1 MWWRGRIRIY
11 DLFCPW
17 RVFLSQLYI
26 LLYKLIFIVTSG
38 RGVSHIFNRNYIIKG
53 SCLSSF
59 QRSILTGSN
68 LRCQKVE
75 KFKKS
80 PIQTSGGGPH
90 VKFPTMR
97 AAPGIVSGCYE
108 ACDGSAV
115 VARHSPRSVR
125 HQDFRSTPFS
135 RVVAPPGPR
144 HNKKGRNQGL
154 TWGNKKTSRPRF
166 VLTRA
171 WLGHPD
177 SLGDGSTLLSVAR
190 IPATNRHMPILGP
203 WTPPPPPLSQTE
215 GRSAGTLNVCL
226 VSLRGNGHA
235 SHLGVPF
242 RSEGPR
248 VSHPRCA
255 PFIADRDDKAVP
267 LWCGEIYVLPR
278 LR

>member
-97 AAPGIVSGCYE
+97 ADPGIVSGCYE

-115 VARHSPRSVR
+115 VARHSPRSAR

-171 WLGHPD
+171 GWATPTRWEIYPPQRRSDPCDQSPHADPR
-177 SLGDGSTLLSVAR
+177 SVDA
-190 IPATNRHMPILGP
+190 
-203 WTPPPPPLSQTE
+203 PPPPLSQTE

-226 VSLRGNGHA
+226 VSLRENGHA

-255 PFIADRDDKAVP
+255 PFIVDRDDKAVP
-267 LWCGEIYVLPR
+267 LW
-278 LR
+278 